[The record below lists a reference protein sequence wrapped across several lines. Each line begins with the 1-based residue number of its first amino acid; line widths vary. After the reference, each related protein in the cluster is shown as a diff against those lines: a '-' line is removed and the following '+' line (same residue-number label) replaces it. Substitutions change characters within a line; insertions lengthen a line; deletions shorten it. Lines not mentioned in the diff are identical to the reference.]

1 MHRVSLFFTARALV
15 FSGVL
20 GAGVAVYFE
29 TVDFGDV
36 LLDVRLD
43 GEVAVALELSG
54 TWRRTWGKEV
64 P

>member
-1 MHRVSLFFTARALV
+1 MHRVSLFFAARALV

-29 TVDFGDV
+29 AVDFWDV

-43 GEVAVALELSG
+43 GEVAVALE
-54 TWRRTWGKEV
+54 
-64 P
+64 